1 MSWTI
6 PPKPITNTEDIMT
19 KKSTP
24 KIVSDKTSVA
34 NIRKAFKANPELA
47 HMAPY
52 VAGGLKIVNFA
63 FDSLTEAQKIKAPP
77 GIEIGEITVRVKNVN
92 SPKAIGEMTTA
103 VWMLDAI
110 KGAIGYEDE
119 PEV

>member
-1 MSWTI
+1 M
-6 PPKPITNTEDIMT
+6 PKAL
-19 KKSTP
+19 KKAP
-24 KIVSDKTSVA
+24 KFVDDKTSVA

-47 HMAPY
+47 HMAPH

-77 GIEIGEITVRVKNVN
+77 GTELAEITVRVKNPD
-92 SPKAIGEMTTA
+92 SPRAVGEMTTA

-110 KGAIGYEDE
+110 KKAIGYEDE
-119 PEV
+119 KTEY